1 MTAMVG
7 YGRQGTANPCRSVRV
22 SNTFFDA
29 VFDFRSQ
36 YWIWSPL
43 LGSICGGLSAAF
55 IYDVLI
61 YRGEDSFIN
70 AP

>member
-7 YGRQGTANPCRSVRV
+7 YGRQGTANPSRLVTV
-22 SNTFFDA
+22 PNPFLIA
-29 VFDFRSQ
+29 VFDYRSQ
-36 YWIWSPL
+36 YWIWSPI

-61 YRGEDSFIN
+61 YRGSDSFIN
-70 AP
+70 SP